1 MPLDSIT
8 RALNTAHSMARR
20 YRAEGGPVPTDAGRV
35 DLMPEPPGDI
45 QAQLVALADPNN
57 PKDSVFLPRGSVVP
71 EDLPPGVIVRQR
83 PEGVL
88 ITRNASKAALFEQAP
103 PNDERALAY
112 ILGYPETKQDAAASE
127 SPRVVQ
133 GKDDDGNVV
142 YESAVSPS
150 TQGVAEDMASKQA
163 PNVETVSV
171 EDAIKRREDLRDNRD
186 EEAAARGGALR
197 RRADGGQTLTFNPNR
212 RWTDEDEAEY
222 VRDIER
228 ADVPDNVKEYM
239 RDAES
244 FTDDHP
250 IRTMRPDA
258 QRDAMDYEEEIAKGR
273 PERDDALNSA
283 MWAGFEKRQRNQPQ
297 GYAEGG
303 PSGSSSGLLESGN
316 IDLANRP
323 IVKNPDGSISTVRSM
338 SFNDNGAEVLIPTV
352 AANGSGILSDRA
364 AIEQYR
370 KTGQFLGKFD
380 TPENATAYAEKLHQ
394 SQAKQYRPQGY
405 AEGGGAEEEPE
416 QSFEMAANEPP
427 GGYVEPPKSN
437 PPSPPRA
444 PLPAG
449 AVWAAP
455 PSDATPEKRERAPL
469 PSGAVEQKRAP
480 LPTGAVLVDQ
490 KPGKLEPGK
499 LESALH
505 GAEEGLLPGLVGL
518 GGIGAGAAIGSAFGP
533 IGTIAGGA
541 LGGIGAGAAGAYGQR
556 ALLDTFPS
564 AAKWFGLDKETRE
577 AEEQAHPYYR
587 QAGELAGS
595 AVGLRPSLRSLQLGQ
610 RLIGAGLTGGIDAA
624 KQAYNGERDLPK
636 LGMSTAFGALF
647 PSFNRT
653 GEKVAALGAAPV
665 RMARGLPAFP
675 EAAASPPPPG
685 TSGKTPEELAAIT
698 KAQADVDGLTSALE
712 GAKGTPLE
720 KIAADKLQA
729 AQRNLQALTLAE
741 SPEKLAENMNKAKV
755 EIDAL
760 KAGLEN
766 VKDTGAA
773 DLLRVHINRAQTR
786 YDLNKTL
793 LDQIRPEML
802 GQNPEGRTDIARTEQ
817 DAAADNAKA
826 AIVREGEKQARD
838 LTEGNLP
845 LKGEAD
851 QSPREFTE
859 EERARGLELLMGQRM
874 PTQGRISLEGAAAP
888 EPLVW
893 DEATA
898 KAAFDH
904 INSERRGQGKIALEG
919 EAPGAEEFTEQQLEN
934 ARQILL
940 RRGMADAER
949 AQAQKSM
956 TLEGEA
962 PKPVPFTPEEIAAGQ
977 MLAAAQRAAAKPAQ
991 TEAGLSGEAPKT
1003 APPVTPEAMAIAR
1016 KALAQAREEFAR
1028 QWQSRLP
1035 VEQTQTPGA
1044 EKPVEAP
1051 ATDVD
1056 ANGVAL
1062 GEGYTERERKA
1073 FWQRRRAD
1081 QQNTPYMTVPREPER
1096 IISFL
1101 RKMGGVDDVGG
1112 NISKIVGGPRG
1123 RPGLI
1128 NSNGVSLEHATKR
1141 VQEAGFFHDMA
1152 TPRAGGEYASKAKE
1166 AQPNDLYTL
1175 IEQDVKTAPAYSIF
1189 DEADLSAYRHAMDY
1203 NEQVHRYATE
1213 YDIPD
1218 NLPPEEFN
1226 RRLAE
1231 KLDAAEKETIDTEA
1245 EHLDG
1250 VGRQAAEEEDI
1261 PWDPLPP
1268 IQDIERARS
1277 SESASGLVEGEANH
1291 PEPAGVRGT
1300 EGAGEAVPGQARPA
1314 SEATG
1319 NGTEAT
1325 TPVVAPPVSVQGPDW
1340 IREAAG
1346 RFWARGSR
1354 LGIVSDIERLSAEQK
1369 TANQIVNE
1377 LGDKLTTVPQEDR
1390 LNLVRSVRNQLGIPS
1405 MDQTTEYAQWLDKY
1419 RQRPASAAAGQ
1430 EARYAQARELVTT
1443 TGIGEK
1449 ISANTFDTQT
1459 LNRLIEE
1466 GILSPRAFKGD
1477 YTVLRTEPRE
1487 GFGLTQ
1493 TEAAPAKEVLPA
1505 SLERTDQGIQQ
1516 VMPGMERSAQQ
1527 AAAAREAQGQ
1537 GALRSDTAQE
1547 EPGGM
1552 FETPKNDTQ
1561 ATLPTPKDE
1570 EDLSHIPVPFNKKS
1584 EVVANPAYETKTDDF
1599 IGFLQDG
1606 RYPQTPEGV
1615 TLAARDWL
1623 ILKGEHTG
1631 DEHAVVIGTDGRPV
1645 LATTS
1650 NDPLYVSWSHPD
1662 QNNPDAAMVMHH
1674 NHPIELSLSG
1684 PDVSILGLYGIHTVV
1699 AHGPDGLYT
1708 VRLTDAVDAW
1718 TLANL
1723 DNLPRKLAAMEN
1735 VNALQKIHDSVGRV
1749 VDQAL
1754 ETAEKAGEI
1763 GPEDR
1768 WPLYADLTNRALD
1781 AAGIVEYRGP
1791 YGTIPLSEA
1800 AARSIVNRGAQTAV
1814 GNARKFGLQLDARE
1828 INARLDKST
1837 KPVSVAD
1844 SLAAISRE
1852 HAEGVAKLREGV
1864 NRTDADRGAD
1874 QSRPTEPEAEAV
1886 SLFNAQRPDPDNPVQ
1901 KMRGM
1906 LGRVGRYDANANKL
1920 EKNIE
1925 DVMRSV
1931 VPMATGTPRAQNT
1944 VSIFANSLRSARAM
1958 RVYFTDKLDSL
1969 PHAEMKNMWETM
1981 SQASVKAQLE
1991 GDAAGEAI
1999 IDTLPAKQQAVARE
2013 MEEYSTQ
2020 VWDTAR
2026 ALGIV
2031 APEAVR
2037 IPWYTPRMAVKLA
2050 KSGASEPLRID
2061 PNTPGGS
2068 LDRMGTN
2075 LSTAGPKYRHYLT
2088 PDETEAALKAKD
2100 PDAQIVRDIRTLPLA
2115 LERLERAIVGRK
2127 LVNDIREIGQKT
2139 GAETVIEGQKRP
2151 GYFTLDHPALQM
2163 PVARRNKA
2171 GEVLRDEH
2179 NNIIW
2184 DSTPLYISNEFK
2196 GPLKAVL
2203 NSAPGAVEN
2212 AFYAVKGGAMSLIMF
2227 SPLMH
2232 NMVIYGKALPVLP
2245 YKNPLLS
2252 WMNYVE
2258 GHRYRQDASN
2268 MVQMT
2273 NDGVVPIAHRGYRQ
2287 ELTALND
2294 EPNVTAGKSLPSKG
2308 AKWAVSNLIN
2318 PEAGTLVARGIDK
2331 MGSILHETLL
2341 WNRIADLQAVIYRD
2355 MREGIINGQYTGGK
2369 PVDPLVAGKIAGHFA
2384 NRYAGIL
2391 PPETMSHAANLLAN
2405 LTLFSKT
2412 FTLTNLGTFKDMING
2427 LPRNVQA
2434 QISEP
2439 MGEIAKQIGTSIAR
2453 RKAWAA
2459 FAVDMG
2465 MFYAINAI
2473 GQYAFDR
2480 LVRSKSNNEIEQAY
2494 IERATHAYEQVREH
2508 PADRLLTPT
2517 GLFGTI
2523 NSLFPQGS
2531 NEPGKKDRVLMGE
2544 SDKDPGTA
2552 VYGRIPFGKV
2562 SEDLIGWL
2570 THPAEMFERKRSTLL
2585 KPTMEFITNDKGF
2598 GHMLY
2603 KKNPQTLEDL
2613 ADNTGRVIMNFV
2625 SSQIPWQFL
2634 VDAYHAASG
2643 EEKTKFGIAKAVGPV
2658 LGFSVSRGAPGY
2670 LGGPRYSF
2678 YKEKDDANT
2687 FEKLDRLPDA
2697 MKLYRDGK
2705 VDEAIA
2711 LMRKLNMSTPS
2722 IKTQIQRWEGTART
2736 GLSKSNEKK
2745 LNKEMTPDERYD
2757 YEHLNMP

>member
-20 YRAEGGPVPTDAGRV
+20 YRDEGGPVPTDAGRV

-57 PKDSVFLPRGSVVP
+57 PKDSMFLPRGSVVP

-150 TQGVAEDMASKQA
+150 TQGVAEETASKQA
-163 PNVETVSV
+163 PNVATVSV

-186 EEAAARGGALR
+186 EEDAARGGAVR

-212 RWTDEDEAEY
+212 LWTDEDEAEY

-228 ADVPDNVKEYM
+228 ADVPGNVKEYM

-283 MWAGFEKRQRNQPQ
+283 MWAGFEKRQRN
-297 GYAEGG
+297 
-303 PSGSSSGLLESGN
+303 
-316 IDLANRP
+316 
-323 IVKNPDGSISTVRSM
+323 
-338 SFNDNGAEVLIPTV
+338 
-352 AANGSGILSDRA
+352 
-364 AIEQYR
+364 
-370 KTGQFLGKFD
+370 
-380 TPENATAYAEKLHQ
+380 
-394 SQAKQYRPQGY
+394 RPQGY
-405 AEGGGAEEEPE
+405 AEGGEAEEPE
-416 QSFEMAANEPP
+416 QSFEMAAAEPP

-437 PPSPPRA
+437 PPPPPRA

-449 AVWAAP
+449 AVWATP

-505 GAEEGLLPGLVGL
+505 GAEEGLLPGLVGV
-518 GGIGAGAAIGSAFGP
+518 GGIGAGMAIGSAFGP

-541 LGGIGAGAAGAYGQR
+541 LGGLGAGAAGTYGQR

-577 AEEQAHPYYR
+577 AEEQAHPNYR
-587 QAGELAGS
+587 QAGELLGS

-624 KQAYNGERDLPK
+624 QQAYNGEYDLSK

-653 GEKVAALGAAPV
+653 GEKIAALGAAPV

-675 EAAASPPPPG
+675 EAAAPPPPPG

-802 GQNPEGRTDIARTEQ
+802 GQNPEGRTDTARTEQ

-851 QSPREFTE
+851 QSPREFTDQ
-859 EERARGLELLMGQRM
+859 ERARGLELLMGQRM
-874 PTQGRISLEGAAAP
+874 PTQGRMPLEGAAAP

-977 MLAAAQRAAAKPAQ
+977 MLAAAKRAAKPTQ

-1051 ATDVD
+1051 AAGVD
-1056 ANGVAL
+1056 ANGVEL

-1081 QQNTPYMTVPREPER
+1081 RQNTPYVPLPREPER

-1101 RKMGGVDDVGG
+1101 RRLGGINDVGG
-1112 NISKIVGGPRG
+1112 DISAIMGGGRG

-1128 NSNGVSLEHATKR
+1128 NKKSGIDLDSATER
-1141 VQEAGFFHDMA
+1141 AQEAGYFHDMA
-1152 TPRAGGEYASKAKE
+1152 TPRAGGEYADVAKRAE
-1166 AQPNDLYTL
+1166 INDLLAL
-1175 IEQDVKTAPAYSIF
+1175 IEQDAKTAPVYSSF
-1189 DEADLSAYRHAMDY
+1189 DEADLSAYSHALDY
-1203 NEQVHRYATE
+1203 NEEVHRYATE
-1213 YDIPD
+1213 YGIPD
-1218 NLPPEEFN
+1218 NIHPEEFN

-1231 KLDAAEKETIDTEA
+1231 KLDSAEKETIDTEA
-1245 EHLDG
+1245 EHEDS
-1250 VGRQAAEEEDI
+1250 VGRQAAEEQDI

-1277 SESASGLVEGEANH
+1277 SESTSGLVEGEANH

-1300 EGAGEAVPGQARPA
+1300 EGAGEAVAGQARPA

-1319 NGTEAT
+1319 NGTEAPT
-1325 TPVVAPPVSVQGPDW
+1325 
-1340 IREAAG
+1340 
-1346 RFWARGSR
+1346 
-1354 LGIVSDIERLSAEQK
+1354 
-1369 TANQIVNE
+1369 
-1377 LGDKLTTVPQEDR
+1377 
-1390 LNLVRSVRNQLGIPS
+1390 
-1405 MDQTTEYAQWLDKY
+1405 Y
-1419 RQRPASAAAGQ
+1419 AAGQ

-1443 TGIGEK
+1443 TRIGEK
-1449 ISANTFDTQT
+1449 VSVNTFDSQT

-1477 YTVLRTEPRE
+1477 YTVLRTDPRE

-1493 TEAAPAKEVLPA
+1493 TEAATAKEVLPP
-1505 SLERTDQGIQQ
+1505 SLEHTDQGIQQ

-1527 AAAAREAQGQ
+1527 VAAAREAQGH
-1537 GALRSDTAQE
+1537 GALRSDAAQE

-1570 EDLSHIPVPFNKKS
+1570 EDLSHIPVPFNKTS
-1584 EVVANPAYETKTDDF
+1584 DVVANSKYETKTDDF
-1599 IGFLQDG
+1599 MGFLQSG

-1615 TLAARDWL
+1615 TQAARDWL
-1623 ILKGEHTG
+1623 LINGQYTG
-1631 DEHAVVIGTDGRPV
+1631 NEYSVLIGADGRPV

-1650 NDPLYVSWSHPD
+1650 HDPEYVSMSHPD

-1684 PDVSILGLYGIHTVV
+1684 PDVSILGLYGLHTIV
-1699 AHGPDGLYT
+1699 AHGPEGLYT

-1718 TLANL
+1718 TLAKIA
-1723 DNLPRKLAAMEN
+1723 NLPDAGGPSLKQAAIEN
-1735 VNALQKIHDSVGRV
+1735 IAALRKIHDSVRRV
-1749 VDQAL
+1749 VEQAVDK
-1754 ETAEKAGEI
+1754 AEKAGEI
-1763 GPEDR
+1763 GRKDVE
-1768 WPLYADLTNRALD
+1768 PLYADLTNRALN
-1781 AAGIVEYRGP
+1781 AAGIIEYRGP
-1791 YGTIPLSEA
+1791 YGAMPLSEA

-1828 INARLDKST
+1828 INARLDRST
-1837 KPVSVAD
+1837 TPVSVAD
-1844 SLAAISRE
+1844 SLAAIPRE
-1852 HAEGVAKLREGV
+1852 HAEGVAKLRGGV
-1864 NRTDADRGAD
+1864 NRTDADRARD
-1874 QSRPTEPEAEAV
+1874 QNGHTEPEGEAL
-1886 SLFNAQRPDPDNPVQ
+1886 SLFNAQRPDPDNPLQ
-1901 KMRGM
+1901 KMREM
-1906 LGRVGRYDANANKL
+1906 LGRVGRYDANANRL

-2037 IPWYTPRMAVKLA
+2037 IPWYTPRMAVKLT

-2088 PDETEAALKAKD
+2088 PGETEAALKAKD

-2163 PVARRNKA
+2163 PVARKNKA

-2196 GPLKAVL
+2196 GPLKSVL
-2203 NSAPGAVEN
+2203 NSAPGAIEN
-2212 AFYAVKGGAMSLIMF
+2212 AFYAAKGGAMSLIMF

-2252 WMNYVE
+2252 
-2258 GHRYRQDASN
+2258 
-2268 MVQMT
+2268 
-2273 NDGVVPIAHRGYRQ
+2273 
-2287 ELTALND
+2287 
-2294 EPNVTAGKSLPSKG
+2294 
-2308 AKWAVSNLIN
+2308 
-2318 PEAGTLVARGIDK
+2318 
-2331 MGSILHETLL
+2331 
-2341 WNRIADLQAVIYRD
+2341 
-2355 MREGIINGQYTGGK
+2355 
-2369 PVDPLVAGKIAGHFA
+2369 
-2384 NRYAGIL
+2384 
-2391 PPETMSHAANLLAN
+2391 
-2405 LTLFSKT
+2405 
-2412 FTLTNLGTFKDMING
+2412 
-2427 LPRNVQA
+2427 
-2434 QISEP
+2434 
-2439 MGEIAKQIGTSIAR
+2439 
-2453 RKAWAA
+2453 
-2459 FAVDMG
+2459 
-2465 MFYAINAI
+2465 
-2473 GQYAFDR
+2473 
-2480 LVRSKSNNEIEQAY
+2480 
-2494 IERATHAYEQVREH
+2494 
-2508 PADRLLTPT
+2508 
-2517 GLFGTI
+2517 
-2523 NSLFPQGS
+2523 
-2531 NEPGKKDRVLMGE
+2531 
-2544 SDKDPGTA
+2544 
-2552 VYGRIPFGKV
+2552 
-2562 SEDLIGWL
+2562 
-2570 THPAEMFERKRSTLL
+2570 
-2585 KPTMEFITNDKGF
+2585 
-2598 GHMLY
+2598 
-2603 KKNPQTLEDL
+2603 
-2613 ADNTGRVIMNFV
+2613 
-2625 SSQIPWQFL
+2625 
-2634 VDAYHAASG
+2634 
-2643 EEKTKFGIAKAVGPV
+2643 
-2658 LGFSVSRGAPGY
+2658 
-2670 LGGPRYSF
+2670 
-2678 YKEKDDANT
+2678 
-2687 FEKLDRLPDA
+2687 
-2697 MKLYRDGK
+2697 
-2705 VDEAIA
+2705 
-2711 LMRKLNMSTPS
+2711 
-2722 IKTQIQRWEGTART
+2722 
-2736 GLSKSNEKK
+2736 
-2745 LNKEMTPDERYD
+2745 
-2757 YEHLNMP
+2757 